1 MVRRTPTQSFRRGEQ
16 GGQAGLRLGR
26 GVSCFRR
33 GDDTKKVQLERAL
46 QALDPIVRPIAS
58 SEQIPTPAPIA
69 AEMLWMAH
77 AKTDIAGRSV
87 ADLGSGNGILAI
99 GAKLLGASRAVGVE
113 SDPQAVAV
121 ARRNGERARV
131 DVEWRH
137 GHVTSFR
144 DQVDT
149 VVMNPPFGAQT
160 RHADRPFLD
169 TAMAV
174 GRVVYTFLNANAEG
188 FVRQRIEDAGGR
200 IDQRHEYAFPIPH
213 LFSFHR
219 ETAREVP
226 VLLYRVEAAKG

>member
-1 MVRRTPTQSFRRGEQ
+1 VGGGVRTLHRGE
-16 GGQAGLRLGR
+16 G
-26 GVSCFRR
+26 
-33 GDDTKKVQLERAL
+33 TKKVQLERAL
-46 QALDPIVRPIAS
+46 QALDPIARPIAS
-58 SEQIPTPAPIA
+58 SEQVPTPAPIA

-77 AKTDIAGRSV
+77 AKGDIAGRTV
-87 ADLGSGNGILAI
+87 ADLGSGNGILTI

-121 ARRNGERARV
+121 ARRNAERVRV
-131 DVEWRH
+131 EVEWRH

-144 DQVDT
+144 DQVET
-149 VVMNPPFGAQT
+149 VAMNPPFGAQT

-169 TAMAV
+169 TAMTV
-174 GRVVYTFLNANAEG
+174 GRVVYTFLNASAEG

-219 ETAREVP
+219 EGARKVP

>member
-1 MVRRTPTQSFRRGEQ
+1 
-16 GGQAGLRLGR
+16 
-26 GVSCFRR
+26 
-33 GDDTKKVQLERAL
+33 
-46 QALDPIVRPIAS
+46 
-58 SEQIPTPAPIA
+58 
-69 AEMLWMAH
+69 MAH
-77 AKTDIAGRSV
+77 AKADIAGRSV

-113 SDPQAVAV
+113 SDPQSVAV
-121 ARRNGERARV
+121 ARRNAERVRV
-131 DVEWRH
+131 EVEWRH

-144 DQVDT
+144 DPVET

-200 IDQRHEYAFPIPH
+200 IDQRHEYVFPIPH

-219 ETAREVP
+219 EGAREVA
-226 VLLYRVEAAKG
+226 VLLYRVETAKG